1 MPIHNL
7 KEEKDM
13 NENTLSN
20 LYNYNP
26 SSGYID
32 EQKGELCV
40 ERDHLF
46 SSASYYAA
54 IISYLLRHP
63 EANCELDPKFL
74 LSSSQKTELLLQSG
88 RNGASSREA
97 SSLTQLPGY
106 VLSDSSEFHHD
117 HLQAKRARVENI
129 VQGMNIMPN
138 PIGPCTLGKDQ
149 HHVDKAKKGYQDN
162 KRKQKSLQQPTL
174 QQTSLAT
181 AGGNSIQSEE
191 YHQLKNQLHVL
202 QHQLKQLQERF
213 SQPCE
218 LHISSLSQ
226 EILKKTMNTLKEKCG
241 QSLDNNNCAVINDQ
255 QRDYFQRSMPVTRG
269 PELSVKMDSHIST
282 PEDRTL
288 SDILKQELIQ
298 GVTQAVDSVLK
309 KVLSK
314 SPGLQSQL
322 PTGSPERV
330 SSTGREC
337 IGPRENPSQKWLSK
351 ISSNEGSMSIITGK
365 PPVFPT
371 SSIYSKPERK
381 SCQVLHGNYPLTMT
395 SSEVQENG
403 LLSQMLLCGQDGH
416 WGSPAPTMVS
426 SPKPQQPIKLKS
438 SVMRQQQYP
447 TSCKSLE
454 IETLA
459 SLPTSKAGFAEIDF
473 PLTLDYIQEALT
485 PGHLKKAKLMFFFSR
500 YPTSSLLKAYFL
512 DVQFSRCI
520 TSQLIKWF
528 SNFREFYYIQMEKF
542 ARQALL
548 EGVTDPS
555 NLLVT
560 RDSELFRI
568 LNVHYN
574 KGNDFEV
581 PDAFLDVAS
590 LTLQE
595 FFNAVREGKDSD
607 PSWKKAIYKIISK
620 LDSEIPNAF
629 KSSNCPKELL

>member
-7 KEEKDM
+7 KDEKDM

-20 LYNYNP
+20 LCNYNP

-40 ERDHLF
+40 ERDNLF

-63 EANCELDPKFL
+63 EANCELDPKCL
-74 LSSSQKTELLLQSG
+74 LPSSQKTELLLQSD
-88 RNGASSREA
+88 RNGASSRET
-97 SSLTQLPGY
+97 SSLAPLPTY
-106 VLSDSSEFHHD
+106 VLSDSSQFHHD

-129 VQGMNIMPN
+129 IQGMNIMPN
-138 PIGPCTLGKDQ
+138 PRGPCTLGKEQCHADE
-149 HHVDKAKKGYQDN
+149 AKKGYRDN
-162 KRKQKSLQQPTL
+162 KRKQKPLQQPR
-174 QQTSLAT
+174 QTSFGGP
-181 AGGNSIQSEE
+181 GGNSIQSEE
-191 YHQLKNQLHVL
+191 YYQLKKQLHVL

-213 SQPCE
+213 FQPCD
-218 LHISSLSQ
+218 LHISSLIQ
-226 EILKKTMNTLKEKCG
+226 ENMRRTMDTLKETFG
-241 QSLDNNNCAVINDQ
+241 QSLDNSNCAVINDQ
-255 QRDYFQRSMPVTRG
+255 QRDNFQRNIPVMRG
-269 PELSVKMDSHIST
+269 PELSGEMDSHIPTS
-282 PEDRTL
+282 EERTL
-288 SDILKQELIQ
+288 SDILKQELLQ

-314 SPGLQSQL
+314 SPSLQSQL
-322 PTGSPERV
+322 STGSPERV

-337 IGPRENPSQKWLSK
+337 IGPRENLSWKWLSN
-351 ISSNEGSMSIITGK
+351 ISSNEGSASTIRGK
-365 PPVFPT
+365 SPVFPT
-371 SSIYSKPERK
+371 SSMYSKPERK
-381 SCQVLHGNYPLTMT
+381 SCQVLHGNYPLTMA

-403 LLSQMLLCGQDGH
+403 FLSQMLVCGSDGH
-416 WGSPAPTMVS
+416 WGSPTPTMAS
-426 SPKPQQPIKLKS
+426 FREPQQPIKLKS

-459 SLPTSKAGFAEIDF
+459 SLSAPKAGLAEMCALMDGVYF
-473 PLTLDYIQEALT
+473 PSKHIQEALT

-512 DVQFSRCI
+512 DVQ
-520 TSQLIKWF
+520 
-528 SNFREFYYIQMEKF
+528 MERF

-548 EGVTDPS
+548 EGVTDPN
-555 NLLVT
+555 NLIVT
-560 RDSELFRI
+560 RDSDLFRI

-581 PDAFLDVAS
+581 PHAFLDVAS

-607 PSWKKAIYKIISK
+607 PSWKKSIYKIISK

-629 KSSNCPKELL
+629 KSSSCPKELI